1 MMSRRNLLT
10 FMLLLCGFLL
20 AGMGRADSVQ
30 RDQPWGVGMRRTM
43 DVYTVPASSPAPVI
57 VMVHGGGWRI
67 GDKDN
72 AGLAEPKASHYNAM
86 GYVFIA
92 IDYPLLPEADP
103 LTQAREVAH
112 ALAFIQ
118 QHAARWHGDGHRV
131 VLMGHSAGAHIVS
144 LLASSPELVR
154 QAGAAPW
161 LGTVALDS
169 AALDVG
175 RIMRGPHLPLYDQA
189 FGKDPGYWSQV
200 SPLARLDARPA
211 PMLLV
216 CSNLRLESCPQAR
229 AFAAKVV
236 SLGGTV
242 RVQPEELSHRDI
254 NITLGKP
261 GAYTDAVD
269 NFLRSL
275 SRAMP

>member
-1 MMSRRNLLT
+1 MSRRNLLA

-20 AGMGRADSVQ
+20 AGMGRADSVL
-30 RDQPWGVGMRRTM
+30 RDESWGAGTKRTM
-43 DVYTVPASSPAPVI
+43 DVYTVPVSSPAPVI

-67 GDKDN
+67 GDKSN
-72 AGLAEPKASHYNAM
+72 PGLAEPKAAHYNAM

-112 ALAFIQ
+112 ALAFVQ
-118 QHAARWHGDGHRV
+118 QHAARWHGDGRRV

-144 LLASSPELVR
+144 LLAASPELVR
-154 QAGAAPW
+154 QVGAAPW

-189 FGKDPGYWSQV
+189 FGNDPDYWSQV

-216 CSNLRLESCPQAR
+216 CSGPRLESCPQAR
-229 AFAAKVV
+229 AFAAKVA

-242 RVQPEELSHRDI
+242 RVQPEALSHRDI

-261 GAYTDAVD
+261 GEYTHAVD
-269 NFLRSL
+269 DFLRSL
-275 SRAMP
+275 GDTMP

>member
-1 MMSRRNLLT
+1 MSRRNLLT

-20 AGMGRADSVQ
+20 AGLGRADSVQ
-30 RDQPWGVGMRRTM
+30 RNEPWGTGTKRTM
-43 DVYTVPASSPAPVI
+43 DVYTVSAASPAPVI

-72 AGLAEPKASHYNAM
+72 PGLAEPKAAHYNAM

-118 QHAARWHGDGHRV
+118 QHAARWHGDGRRV

-154 QAGAAPW
+154 EAGAAPW

-175 RIMRGPHLPLYDQA
+175 RIMRGPHFPLYDQA
-189 FGKDPGYWSQV
+189 FGSNPDYWSKV

-216 CSNLRLESCPQAR
+216 CSSLRLESCPQAR
-229 AFAAKVV
+229 AFAAKVA
-236 SLGGTV
+236 SLGGAV
-242 RVQPEELSHRDI
+242 RVQAEALSHRDI
-254 NITLGKP
+254 NITLGRP
-261 GAYTDAVD
+261 GAYTDGID

-275 SRAMP
+275 GGAMP

>member
-1 MMSRRNLLT
+1 MSRRNLLT

-20 AGMGRADSVQ
+20 AGLGRADSVQ
-30 RDQPWGVGMRRTM
+30 RNEPWGTGKKRTM
-43 DVYTVPASSPAPVI
+43 DVYTVPAASPAPVI

-72 AGLAEPKASHYNAM
+72 PGLAEPKAAHYNAM

-118 QHAARWHGDGHRV
+118 QHAARWHGDGRRV

-154 QAGAAPW
+154 EAGAAPW

-175 RIMRGPHLPLYDQA
+175 RIMRGPHFPLYDQA
-189 FGKDPGYWSQV
+189 FGGNPDYWSKV
-200 SPLARLDARPA
+200 SPLARLDARPT

-216 CSNLRLESCPQAR
+216 CSSLRLESCPQAR
-229 AFAAKVV
+229 AFAAKVA

-242 RVQPEELSHRDI
+242 RVQPEALSHRDI
-254 NITLGKP
+254 NVTLGRP
-261 GAYTDAVD
+261 GAYTDGID

-275 SRAMP
+275 GGAMP

>member
-1 MMSRRNLLT
+1 MSRRNLLT

-30 RDQPWGVGMRRTM
+30 RDEPWGTGTKRTM

-72 AGLAEPKASHYNAM
+72 PGLAEPKAAHYNAM

-112 ALAFIQ
+112 ALAFIE

-154 QAGAAPW
+154 EAGAGPW

-169 AALDVG
+169 AVLDVG
-175 RIMRGPHLPLYDQA
+175 RIMRGPHFPLYDQA
-189 FGKDPGYWSQV
+189 FGNDPGYWSQV

-216 CSNLRLESCPQAR
+216 CSRLRLESCPQAR
-229 AFAAKVV
+229 AFAAKVA

-242 RVQPEELSHRDI
+242 RVQPEALSHRDI
-254 NITLGKP
+254 NVTLGKP
-261 GAYTDAVD
+261 GAYTDGVD

-275 SRAMP
+275 GRDMP

>member
-1 MMSRRNLLT
+1 MSRRNLLT

-20 AGMGRADSVQ
+20 AGMGRAGSVL
-30 RDQPWGVGMRRTM
+30 RDEPWGAGTRRTM
-43 DVYTVPASSPAPVI
+43 DVYTVPANSPAPVI

-67 GDKDN
+67 GDKSN
-72 AGLAEPKASHYNAM
+72 PGLAEPKAAHYNAM

-118 QHAARWHGDGHRV
+118 QHAARWHGDGRRV

-154 QAGAAPW
+154 QAGAVPW

-189 FGKDPGYWSQV
+189 FGSDPAYWSQV
-200 SPLARLDARPA
+200 SPLARLNARPA

-216 CSNLRLESCPQAR
+216 CSGLRLESCPQAR
-229 AFAAKVV
+229 AFAAKAT
-236 SLGGTV
+236 SLGGNV
-242 RVQPEELSHRDI
+242 RVQPEALSHRDI
-254 NITLGKP
+254 NITLGTP

-269 NFLRSL
+269 DFLRSL
-275 SRAMP
+275 GRAMP

>member
-1 MMSRRNLLT
+1 MSRRNLVT
-10 FMLLLCGFLL
+10 FMLLLGGFML

-30 RDQPWGVGMRRTM
+30 RDAPWGMGTKRTM

-57 VMVHGGGWRI
+57 VMVHGGGWII

-72 AGLAEPKASHYNAM
+72 PGLAEPKAAHYNAM

-103 LTQAREVAH
+103 LTQAREVAR

-118 QHAARWHGDGHRV
+118 QHAARWHGDRHRV

-144 LLASSPELVR
+144 LLASSPDLVR
-154 QAGAAPW
+154 EAGAGPW

-175 RIMRGPHLPLYDQA
+175 RIMRGPHLPLYNQA
-189 FGKDPGYWSQV
+189 FGNDPGYWSHV
-200 SPLARLDARPA
+200 SPLAQMSARPS

-216 CSNLRLESCPQAR
+216 CSSLRLESCPQAR
-229 AFAAKVV
+229 AFAAKVA

-242 RVQPEELSHRDI
+242 RVQPEGLSHRDI
-254 NITLGKP
+254 NVTLGKP
-261 GAYTDAVD
+261 GPYTDAVD

-275 SRAMP
+275 GGDMP

>member
-1 MMSRRNLLT
+1 MSRRHLLAIV
-10 FMLLLCGFLL
+10 LLLCGFLL
-20 AGMGRADSVQ
+20 AGMGRAEGVL
-30 RDQPWGVGMRRTM
+30 RNEPWGAGAKRTM
-43 DVYTVPASSPAPVI
+43 DVYTVPAASPAPVI

-72 AGLAEPKASHYNAM
+72 PGLAEPKAAHYNAM

-118 QHAARWHGDGHRV
+118 EHAGLWHGDGRRV

-144 LLASSPELVR
+144 LLASSSELAR
-154 QAGAAPW
+154 QAGAARW

-169 AALDVG
+169 AAYDVE
-175 RIMRGPHLPLYDQA
+175 RIMRGPHFPLYDQA
-189 FGKDPGYWSQV
+189 FGNDPGYWSKV
-200 SPLARLDARPA
+200 SPLTRLDARPA

-216 CSNLRLESCPQAR
+216 CSSLRRESCPQAR
-229 AFAAKVV
+229 TFAAKAT

-242 RVQPEELSHRDI
+242 RVQPEALSHRDI
-254 NITLGKP
+254 NVTLGKP
-261 GAYTDAVD
+261 GAYTDAID
-269 NFLRSL
+269 DFLRSL
-275 SRAMP
+275 RRGMP